1 MRTQLPPCFDTPIA
15 SLQVAITENVPLKDR
30 LKQMS
35 KSGSSS
41 RAPSRSGMSSPTSS
55 GPAPPRQLD
64 NSRQPSVKRDAAA
77 AVPAD
82 GLPELNLSAGK
93 QATARPGLTNQASA
107 KVTKVLAE
115 VSKAAAEVTKA
126 AAVSSALQKAAC
138 QGELT
143 PSELKVLARKLK
155 AEKQAGHA
163 PQASALDKAVPS
175 SKGHPAASSSG
186 KAGPSSMGP
195 PAARGKRPPLPDRS
209 LLPPKKR
216 RATEGALPPSQ
227 GRPLAAAQVPQR
239 DKHASKSANAII
251 SKQVMRCLG

>member
-41 RAPSRSGMSSPTSS
+41 QAPSRSGISSPTSS

-64 NSRQPSVKRDAAA
+64 NSRQPSVRRDAA

-82 GLPELNLSAGK
+82 GLPELNLSKAAQSVGK
-93 QATARPGLTNQASA
+93 QATARPGLPNQASA
-107 KVTKVLAE
+107 KVTKVL
-115 VSKAAAEVTKA
+115 AEVTKA

-143 PSELKVLARKLK
+143 PSELKALARKLK

-163 PQASALDKAVPS
+163 PQASSLDKAVPS

-195 PAARGKRPPLPDRS
+195 PAARGKRPPLPGRS

-227 GRPLAAAQVPQR
+227 GRPLAAAQVPQG